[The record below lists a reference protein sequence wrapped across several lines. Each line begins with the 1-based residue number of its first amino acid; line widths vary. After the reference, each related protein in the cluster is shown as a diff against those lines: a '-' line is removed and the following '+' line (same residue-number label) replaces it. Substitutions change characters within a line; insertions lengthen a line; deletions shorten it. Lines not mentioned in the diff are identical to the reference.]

1 MDRPNL
7 SLTDGNGSHVMREI
21 APGIW
26 LPVRKSP
33 RILHEM
39 SDRVHNAWVSLTS
52 RRRPPFQLSIEDH
65 LQRFEQRQA
74 A

>member
-7 SLTDGNGSHVMREI
+7 SLQDGNGSHVMREI

-33 RILHEM
+33 RVLDEV
-39 SDRVHNAWVSLTS
+39 SDRVHNAWVTLTS
-52 RRRPPFQLSIEDH
+52 RRRPPFQLNIEDH
-65 LQRFEQRQA
+65 LQRCERQA